1 MFLKYTNVRCEV
13 PFRMLTS
20 HLHGFLAL
28 ANAEVPFLSGLEVGV
43 TAPGD
48 AVSGARR
55 FVVITGLSGAGK
67 TNALRAFEDAGY
79 YCIDNLPPKMIP
91 NVLALAPPE
100 DDGATGV
107 VVVVD
112 IRGRRYFGEE
122 LETGLGFVKDGS
134 GWEPRIIFLEADDRT
149 LVRRYKESR
158 RPHPAATN
166 GDVLAAIRAERRDL
180 SGLREIADVVVD
192 TSSLSALEVKG
203 RFARLVEAP
212 RSRLSVSLISFGFKH
227 GAPLDVDMLLDVRF
241 LPNPHYDP
249 DLRPLTGHD
258 DPVRAAVLGQP
269 DTIEFLAHLRGLLA
283 FLVPRYAEEGKTYF
297 TLGIGCTGGRH
308 RSVAVVEEIARDL
321 KGEGVAGSSV
331 DFFVRHRDLEAGQ
344 QVS

>member
-1 MFLKYTNVRCEV
+1 MSEIDTNLRGTPADGPE
-13 PFRMLTS
+13 
-20 HLHGFLAL
+20 G
-28 ANAEVPFLSGLEVGV
+28 
-43 TAPGD
+43 
-48 AVSGARR
+48 RR
-55 FVVITGLSGAGK
+55 RRIVVITGLSGAGK

-91 NVLALAPPE
+91 NVLALAPE
-100 DDGATGV
+100 EGAGV

-122 LETGLGFVKDGS
+122 LEGGLGFIKGES
-134 GWEPRIIFLEADDRT
+134 GWEPRIIFLEADDLT

-166 GDVLAAIRAERRDL
+166 GDVLAAIRTERRDL

-192 TSSLSALEVKG
+192 TSSLSPRDVKE
-203 RFARLVEAP
+203 RFAKLVEAHE
-212 RSRLSVSLISFGFKH
+212 SRLSVSLISFGFKH

-249 DLRPLTGHD
+249 ELRPLTGHD
-258 DPVRAAVLGQP
+258 GPVRDAVLGQE
-269 DTIEFLAHLRGLLA
+269 DTREFLTHLRGLLA
-283 FLVPRYAEEGKTYF
+283 FLVPRYAAEGKTYF

-308 RSVAVVEEIARDL
+308 RSVAVTEEVARGLREDGVGGADVDL
-321 KGEGVAGSSV
+321 
-331 DFFVRHRDLEAGQ
+331 FVRHRDLEAGR
-344 QVS
+344 